1 MNDKKI
7 LTAEHTKRPSK
18 SLNNEETDSLTS
30 TIILIKSIWCT
41 LWLSFLTM
49 VDVSLRKAG
58 REVISPRVK
67 LWAQRLLKYA
77 DVNYVVH
84 YEKPWSIEPGRRYV
98 LMSNHRSYFD
108 IPLVLAAIPGTVRM
122 IGKQELFKVPIW
134 GQGMIAAEFVP
145 IDRNDPKNSM
155 KSLTRAKEL
164 MENGVLIWLAPEGT
178 RSPNGKMQPLRKG
191 GFLLA
196 RQTDAVIIPIGLRGT
211 ETVMPPSG
219 FKINSG
225 KHLSVHVGTPIDT
238 ALLSR
243 SEKRELPLRI
253 TEDLKK
259 LSGEIA

>member
-1 MNDKKI
+1 
-7 LTAEHTKRPSK
+7 
-18 SLNNEETDSLTS
+18 
-30 TIILIKSIWCT
+30 
-41 LWLSFLTM
+41 
-49 VDVSLRKAG
+49 
-58 REVISPRVK
+58 
-67 LWAQRLLKYA
+67 
-77 DVNYVVH
+77 
-84 YEKPWSIEPGRRYV
+84 
-98 LMSNHRSYFD
+98 
-108 IPLVLAAIPGTVRM
+108 
-122 IGKQELFKVPIW
+122 
-134 GQGMIAAEFVP
+134 MIAAEFVP

-178 RSPNGKMQPLRKG
+178 RSPDGKMQPLRKG

-219 FKINSG
+219 FKINAG
-225 KHLSVHVGTPIDT
+225 KHLSVHVGTPVDT

>member
-1 MNDKKI
+1 MNDKQI
-7 LTAEHTKRPSK
+7 PSAEHTKRSSE
-18 SLNNEETDSLTS
+18 SLNNEETNSLAS
-30 TIILIKSIWCT
+30 TVILLRSIWCT

-77 DVNYVVH
+77 HANYVVY
-84 YEKPWSIEPGRRYV
+84 YEKPWSIESGRRYV

-122 IGKQELFKVPIW
+122 IGKLELFKVPIW

>member
-1 MNDKKI
+1 
-7 LTAEHTKRPSK
+7 
-18 SLNNEETDSLTS
+18 
-30 TIILIKSIWCT
+30 
-41 LWLSFLTM
+41 M
-49 VDVSLRKAG
+49 VDVSFRKAE

-67 LWAQRLLKYA
+67 LWAQRLLEYA
-77 DVNYVVH
+77 DVTYVVH
-84 YEKPWSIEPGRRYV
+84 YEQPWSIEQGRRYV

-108 IPLVLAAIPGTVRM
+108 VPLILATIPGTVRM

-145 IDRNDPKNSM
+145 IDRKDAKNSM
-155 KSLTRAKEL
+155 KSLARAKEL
-164 MENGVLIWLAPEGT
+164 MEQGVLIWLAPEGT
-178 RSPNGKMQPLRKG
+178 RSLDGKMLPLRKG

-196 RQTDAVIIPIGLRGT
+196 RLTDAVIIPIGVRGT

-219 FKINSG
+219 FKIHSG

-238 ALLSR
+238 TLLNR
-243 SEKRELPLRI
+243 AEKKELLPRI

>member
-7 LTAEHTKRPSK
+7 LSAEHTKSPSE
-18 SLNNEETDSLTS
+18 SLNNEVNDSLTS
-30 TIILIKSIWCT
+30 TVILLRSIWCT

-134 GQGMIAAEFVP
+134 GQGMIAAEFVQLIGMIRKLNEV
-145 IDRNDPKNSM
+145 IDQSQGID
-155 KSLTRAKEL
+155 
-164 MENGVLIWLAPEGT
+164 
-178 RSPNGKMQPLRKG
+178 GKR
-191 GFLLA
+191 GFDLA
-196 RQTDAVIIPIGLRGT
+196 RTRGDK
-211 ETVMPPSG
+211 ESRWE
-219 FKINSG
+219 NA
-225 KHLSVHVGTPIDT
+225 TP
-238 ALLSR
+238 A
-243 SEKRELPLRI
+243 
-253 TEDLKK
+253 
-259 LSGEIA
+259 

>member
-1 MNDKKI
+1 MNDPKNS
-7 LTAEHTKRPSK
+7 AVEPSK
-18 SLNNEETDSLTS
+18 SSPETLTNYETDPLKA
-30 TIILIKSIWCT
+30 IVILLRSIWCT

-67 LWAQRLLKYA
+67 LWAQRLLEYADIKYA
-77 DVNYVVH
+77 VY

-134 GQGMIAAEFVP
+134 GQGMVAAEFVP

-164 MENGVLIWLAPEGT
+164 MEHGVLIWLAPEGT
-178 RSPNGKMQPLRKG
+178 RSPDGKIQPLRKG
-191 GFLLA
+191 GFFLA

-219 FKINSG
+219 FKINAG
-225 KHLSVHVGTPIDT
+225 KHLSVHVGTPVDT
-238 ALLSR
+238 AFLSR

-259 LSGEIA
+259 LSGETA

>member
-1 MNDKKI
+1 MTPQLLGFFDSGLGG
-7 LTAEHTKRPSK
+7 LTVLRRVLERHGSVPCVYLGDTARVPYGNRQPDDIRRIAAEVVGWLRDQKV
-18 SLNNEETDSLTS
+18 S
-30 TIILIKSIWCT
+30 TVVMACNTTNALARDVAEGQAGVPVIGLIG
-41 LWLSFLTM
+41 
-49 VDVSLRKAG
+49 A
-58 REVISPRVK
+58 
-67 LWAQRLLKYA
+67 A
-77 DVNYVVH
+77 
-84 YEKPWSIEPGRRYV
+84 
-98 LMSNHRSYFD
+98 
-108 IPLVLAAIPGTVRM
+108 AAIPGTVRM

-145 IDRNDPKNSM
+145 IDRNDPKNSI
-155 KSLTRAKEL
+155 KSLARAKEL

-178 RSPNGKMQPLRKG
+178 RSPDGRMQPLRKG